1 MQLVKHAYFYSF
13 LHHIKTYMN
22 EAFSAVHLMLKLKR
36 NNEPRLSKGIN
47 MSDPFFSNIDDTYK
61 EIVEKCKNKR
71 VEERIFPYIG
81 GDDDFR
87 EINYR
92 PFNNAVKLTASTVLP
107 EDNNVSYIIDNL
119 NTDWALSAVEQLTN
133 IYKNVTIYRLY
144 THMPFKLK
152 FVINCAE
159 RLNDNVGPLMQS
171 VDNKIN
177 AGELY
182 TFMRTAQEWTR
193 SMIWAAETGEDT
205 YVSSDILKLYYKL
218 MSDLLEEL

>member
-1 MQLVKHAYFYSF
+1 
-13 LHHIKTYMN
+13 MN
-22 EAFSAVHLMLKLKR
+22 ETFPAVHLMLKLKR
-36 NNEPRLSKGIN
+36 NDEPKLSKGIN
-47 MSDPFFSNIDDTYK
+47 MSDPFFSNIDDMYK

-71 VEERIFPYIG
+71 VEERIFPYIV
-81 GDDDFR
+81 DDDGFR
-87 EINYR
+87 EIDYR
-92 PFNNAVKLTASTVLP
+92 PFNKAIKLSASTVLP
-107 EDNNVSYIIDNL
+107 EDNKVSYIIDNL

-133 IYKNVTIYRLY
+133 IYKTVTVYRLY

-152 FVINCAE
+152 FVIDCAE
-159 RLNDNVGPLMQS
+159 RLNNNVGPLTQS

-182 TFMRTAQEWTR
+182 TFMRTVQEWTR

>member
-1 MQLVKHAYFYSF
+1 
-13 LHHIKTYMN
+13 MN
-22 EAFSAVHLMLKLKR
+22 EAFPAVHLMLKLKR
-36 NNEPRLSKGIN
+36 NDGLRLYKRNN
-47 MSDPFFSNIDDTYK
+47 MNDPFFSNIDDMYK

-87 EINYR
+87 EIDYR
-92 PFNNAVKLTASTVLP
+92 PFNKSVKLTTSTVLP
-107 EDNNVSYIIDNL
+107 EDNNASYIIDNL

-133 IYKNVTIYRLY
+133 IYKTVTVYRLY

-152 FVINCAE
+152 FVIDCAE
-159 RLNDNVGPLMQS
+159 RLNDNVGPLTQS
-171 VDNKIN
+171 VSNKIN

-182 TFMRTAQEWTR
+182 NFMRTAQEWTR

-205 YVSSDILKLYYKL
+205 YVSSDILRLYYKL

>member
-1 MQLVKHAYFYSF
+1 
-13 LHHIKTYMN
+13 MN
-22 EAFSAVHLMLKLKR
+22 EAFPAVHLMLKLKR
-36 NNEPRLSKGIN
+36 NDELKLYKGIN
-47 MSDPFFSNIDDTYK
+47 MEDPFFSNIDETYK
-61 EIVEKCKNKR
+61 EIVEKCKNKK

-87 EINYR
+87 EIDYR
-92 PFNNAVKLTASTVLP
+92 PFNKAVKLTASTVLP
-107 EDNNVSYIIDNL
+107 DDNNTSYVIENL

-133 IYKNVTIYRLY
+133 IYKTVTVYRLY

-152 FVINCAE
+152 FIINCAE
-159 RLNDNVGPLMQS
+159 RLNDKVGPLTQS
-171 VDNKIN
+171 VSNKIN

-193 SMIWAAETGEDT
+193 SMIWAAETGDDT
-205 YVSSDILKLYYKL
+205 FVSSDILKLYYRL